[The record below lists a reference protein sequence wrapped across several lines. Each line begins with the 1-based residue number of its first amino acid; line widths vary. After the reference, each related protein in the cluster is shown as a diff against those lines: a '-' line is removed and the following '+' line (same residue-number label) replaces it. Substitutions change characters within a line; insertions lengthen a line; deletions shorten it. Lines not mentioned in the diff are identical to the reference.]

1 MTQKTGSRSHSTDS
15 NTTQSDQLR
24 GPVVIFMSLAAT
36 LGTSTLY
43 VLQPSVSHV
52 AGSLGTQVSD
62 IGVALAG
69 GPIGYIAGLVALVP
83 LIDRFTPRRVLGTQF
98 FVLAAVLGLTA
109 LVRAVPLLVI
119 LIGLTGACS
128 VVGACMSSLAGRL
141 ANPARRAQTLGVIT
155 AGISAGILGGRIVG
169 GFVADH
175 LGWRGMLVTFA
186 CACAVFAVGCLLI
199 LPTPERA
206 APTMSYIK
214 NLGSIPHLFVRYAPL
229 RLAAIRGALW
239 FFGFCAVWTG
249 LAVALSQPPFSYSS
263 ARIGLYALAG
273 LSGLVATQV
282 AGRLTDRVGA
292 RTVILAGLV
301 LAAIAITVSSSILH
315 SMIATMV
322 CLTLFDAGLFAA
334 QVANQSTVLAID
346 PTAPARFNS
355 GYMVVYFVG
364 GSIGTAFG
372 ATAVQHFGWS
382 TTAVIT
388 ACLIALA
395 GVITAI
401 KHDRSVDHD

>member
-1 MTQKTGSRSHSTDS
+1 MTQKTSSLAHSTDS
-15 NTTQSDQLR
+15 NTSQSDQLR

-52 AGSLGTQVSD
+52 ADSLGTQVSD

-98 FVLAAVLGLTA
+98 FVLAAALGLTA

-175 LGWRGMLVTFA
+175 LGWRGMLLTFA
-186 CACAVFAVGCLLI
+186 CACAVFAVACVLI

-206 APTMSYIK
+206 APTVSYIK
-214 NLGSIPHLFVRYAPL
+214 NLRSIPHLFVRYAPL

-301 LAAIAITVSSSILH
+301 LAAVAITVSSSALH

-401 KHDRSVDHD
+401 KHE